1 MLDVALLSV
10 LLVAIAIGYGLG
22 YHQAGRRRHRSQSP
36 AEPSQ
41 ALSRDY
47 FVGLNYLLNE
57 QPDEAIN
64 TFINVLAVNS
74 ETVDT
79 HIALGKLFRARGE
92 ADKAVSI
99 HQNLLA
105 RPTLSQHTNERI
117 QLELARDFMALGVH
131 DRAQRLLNTLLEH
144 SGNNEHRYA
153 AKQLLI
159 DLLEREKAWQQAL
172 DVIQPLLKQH
182 PKMRRPAAHWLC
194 ELAQEDVSEASRA
207 LAKKHLKKAL
217 QLDENCVR
225 ANLLLAELEM
235 DNGHYSRAIER
246 LGSIPHQETA
256 HIPTMLPALKHAYLR
271 NNDEAGYE
279 THLYRLLEQAPFTS
293 IIIALGQLV
302 HQRDGVDKAIEL
314 IGERLRAVPSL
325 GGLDYL
331 IDLYIESQRLS
342 GKPSPDTRLLLLK
355 HHTDALLLNRTRHRC
370 QRCGFASDALQWQ
383 CPSCRFWGTIKPV
396 IGVEGE

>member
-10 LLVAIAIGYGLG
+10 LLAAIAIGYGLG
-22 YHQAGRRRHRSQSP
+22 YRQAGRRRNRS
-36 AEPSQ
+36 EPTTASSQ

-74 ETVDT
+74 DTVHT

-105 RPTLSQHTNERI
+105 RPSLSQHTNEQI

-131 DRAQRLLNTLLEH
+131 DRAQRLLNTLLEQ
-144 SGNNEHRYA
+144 SGDHEHRYA

-159 DLLEREKAWQQAL
+159 DLFEREKAWQQAL
-172 DVIQPLLKQH
+172 DVIQPLLKQY
-182 PKMRRPAAHWLC
+182 PKMQRPAAHWLC
-194 ELAQEDVSEASRA
+194 EMALEEISEASRPI
-207 LAKKHLKKAL
+207 AKKHLKQAL

-225 ANLLLAELEM
+225 ATLMLAELEM
-235 DNGHYSRAIER
+235 DNGHYARAIAR
-246 LGSIPHQETA
+246 LDNVPRQDIV
-256 HIPTMLPALKHAYLR
+256 HIPTMLPALRHAYLR
-271 NNDEAGYE
+271 NNDEAGFE
-279 THLYRLLEQAPFTS
+279 THLYRLLEQAPYTS

-342 GKPSPDTRLLLLK
+342 GKQSPDTRLLLLK

-370 QRCGFASDALQWQ
+370 QHCGFTSDALQWQ

>member
-1 MLDVALLSV
+1 MVDVALLSV

-22 YHQAGRRRHRSQSP
+22 YRQARRRQHSAQAP
-36 AEPSQ
+36 VATSQ

-64 TFINVLAVNS
+64 TFINVLTVNS
-74 ETVDT
+74 DTVDT
-79 HIALGKLFRARGE
+79 HIALGKLFRLRGE
-92 ADKAVSI
+92 ADKAVNI

-105 RPTLSQHTNERI
+105 RPALSQYTNEQI

-131 DRAQRLLNTLLEH
+131 DRAQRLLLSLLES
-144 SGNNEHRYA
+144 SGDDNHRYA
-153 AKQLLI
+153 AKQLLV

-172 DVIQPLLKQH
+172 DVIQPLFKQH

-194 ELAQEDVSEASRA
+194 ELAIEEINEASRA

-217 QLDENCVR
+217 QLDAKCVR

-235 DNGHYSRAIER
+235 DNGHYARAIER
-246 LGSIPHQETA
+246 LDSIPRQETV
-256 HIPTMLPALKHAYLR
+256 HIPTMLPALKRAYLR
-271 NNDEAGYE
+271 NDDETGYE
-279 THLYRLLEQAPFTS
+279 AHLYRLLEQAPYTS

-302 HQRDGVDKAIEL
+302 HHRDGVDKAIEL

-383 CPSCRFWGTIKPV
+383 CPSCRYWGTIKPI

>member
-1 MLDVALLSV
+1 MLDVALISV
-10 LLVAIAIGYGLG
+10 LVAAIAIGYALG
-22 YHQAGRRRHRSQSP
+22 YRQAGRHKQS
-36 AEPSQ
+36 AKSHSASLNEP
-41 ALSRDY
+41 SRDY

-64 TFINVLAVNS
+64 IFINVLAVNS
-74 ETVDT
+74 DTVDT

-105 RPTLSQHTNERI
+105 RPALSPSTNEQV

-131 DRAQRLLNTLLEH
+131 DRAQRLLNTLIQNSADED
-144 SGNNEHRYA
+144 HRYA
-153 AKQLLI
+153 AKHLLI

-172 DVIQPLLKQH
+172 DVIQPLLKQY

-194 ELAQEDVSEASRA
+194 ELALEDIGNASRPM
-207 LAKKHLKKAL
+207 AKKQLKKAL

-225 ANLLLAELEM
+225 ATLLLADLEM
-235 DNGHYSRAIER
+235 ENGHYDRAIER
-246 LGSIPHQETA
+246 LDNVPGQETA
-256 HIPTMLPALKHAYLR
+256 HIPTMLPALKHAYWR
-271 NNDEAGYE
+271 NNDEAAYE
-279 THLYRLLEQAPFTS
+279 AHLYRLLEQAPYTS

-314 IGERLRAVPSL
+314 VGERLRAVPSL

-355 HHTDALLLNRTRHRC
+355 YHTNALLINRTRHRC

>member
-22 YHQAGRRRHRSQSP
+22 YHQAGRRRHRSQPP
-36 AEPSQ
+36 ATSSQ

-64 TFINVLAVNS
+64 TFISVLAVNS
-74 ETVDT
+74 DTVHT

-105 RPTLSQHTNERI
+105 RPSLSQHTNEQI

-131 DRAQRLLNTLLEH
+131 DRAQRLLDTLLEH
-144 SGNNEHRYA
+144 SRDDDHRYA

-172 DVIQPLLKQH
+172 DVIQPLLKQY

-194 ELAQEDVSEASRA
+194 ELALEEISQASRP

-217 QLDENCVR
+217 QLDEKCVR
-225 ANLLLAELEM
+225 ATLLLAELEM
-235 DNGHYSRAIER
+235 DNGHYARAIEQ
-246 LGSIPHQETA
+246 LDNIPGQELA

-271 NNDEAGYE
+271 KNDEAGYE
-279 THLYRLLEQAPFTS
+279 AHLYRLLEQAPYTS
-293 IIIALGQLV
+293 TIIALGQLV

-331 IDLYIESQRLS
+331 IDLYIESQRLG

>member
-10 LLVAIAIGYGLG
+10 LLAAIAIGYGLG
-22 YHQAGRRRHRSQSP
+22 YRQALRRRYRSQPP
-36 AEPSQ
+36 AAASQ
-41 ALSRDY
+41 VPSRDY

-64 TFINVLAVNS
+64 TFISVLAVNS
-74 ETVDT
+74 DTVDT

-105 RPTLSQHTNERI
+105 RPALSQPTNEQI

-131 DRAQRLLNTLLEH
+131 DRAQRLLNTLLEN
-144 SGNNEHRYA
+144 STDDDHRYA

-172 DVIQPLLKQH
+172 DVIQPLLKQY

-194 ELAQEDVSEASRA
+194 ELALEEISEASRP

-217 QLDENCVR
+217 QWDENCVR
-225 ANLLLAELEM
+225 ATLQLAELEM
-235 DNGHYSRAIER
+235 DNGHYTRAIAR
-246 LGSIPHQETA
+246 LDNIPQQDIA
-256 HIPTMLPALKHAYLR
+256 HIPTMLPALKRAYLR
-271 NNDEAGYE
+271 SDNEAGYE
-279 THLYRLLEQAPFTS
+279 AHLYRLLQLAPYTS
-293 IIIALGQLV
+293 TIIALGQLV
-302 HQRDGVDKAIEL
+302 HQREGVDKAIEL
-314 IGERLRAVPSL
+314 IGDRLRAVPSL
-325 GGLDYL
+325 GGLDHL
-331 IDLYIESQRLS
+331 IDLYIESQRLG
-342 GKPSPDTRLLLLK
+342 GKSSPDTRLLLLK
-355 HHTDALLLNRTRHRC
+355 HHTDALLINRTRHRC

-383 CPSCRFWGTIKPV
+383 CPSCRYWGTIKPV

>member
-22 YHQAGRRRHRSQSP
+22 YRQAGRRLQRTQSP
-36 AEPSQ
+36 AAPLQ

-64 TFINVLAVNS
+64 TFISVLAINS
-74 ETVDT
+74 DTVDT

-105 RPTLSQHTNERI
+105 RPALSQHTNEQI

-131 DRAQRLLNTLLEH
+131 DRAQRLLSTLLEH
-144 SGNNEHRYA
+144 CSDDDHRYA
-153 AKQLLI
+153 AKHLLV

-182 PKMRRPAAHWLC
+182 PKMRRPAAQWLC
-194 ELAQEDVSEASRA
+194 ELALEEISEASRP

-225 ANLLLAELEM
+225 ATLLLAELEM
-235 DNGHYSRAIER
+235 DNGHYARAIER
-246 LGSIPHQETA
+246 LDSIPRQETV
-256 HIPTMLPALKHAYLR
+256 HIPTMLAALKHAYLR

-279 THLYRLLEQAPFTS
+279 AHLYRLLEQAPYTS

-302 HQRDGVDKAIEL
+302 HQREGVDKAIEL

-342 GKPSPDTRLLLLK
+342 GKSSPDTRLLLLK

-383 CPSCRFWGTIKPV
+383 CPSCRFWGTIKPI

>member
-22 YHQAGRRRHRSQSP
+22 YRQAGRRRHRSQTTAAS
-36 AEPSQ
+36 SQ

-64 TFINVLAVNS
+64 TFINVLEVNS
-74 ETVDT
+74 DTVHT

-105 RPTLSQHTNERI
+105 RPALSQDTNEQV

-131 DRAQRLLNTLLEH
+131 DRAQRLLNSLLEH
-144 SGNNEHRYA
+144 CTDEHHRYA

-172 DVIQPLLKQH
+172 DVIQPLLKQY

-194 ELAQEDVSEASRA
+194 ELALKEISEASRP

-225 ANLLLAELEM
+225 ATLLLAELEM
-235 DNGHYSRAIER
+235 DNGHYARAIER
-246 LGSIPHQETA
+246 LDNIPGQEIA

-279 THLYRLLEQAPFTS
+279 AHLYRLLEQAPYTS
-293 IIIALGQLV
+293 TIIALGQLA
-302 HQRDGVDKAIEL
+302 HQHDGVDKAIEL
-314 IGERLRAVPSL
+314 IGEHLRAAPSL

-331 IDLYIESQRLS
+331 IDLYIESQQLS

-355 HHTDALLLNRTRHRC
+355 HHTDALLVNRTRHRC

>member
-1 MLDVALLSV
+1 MFDVALLGV
-10 LLVAIAIGYGLG
+10 LVAAIAIGYVLG
-22 YHQAGRRRHRSQSP
+22 YRQAERKRHRHQPTEASSP
-36 AEPSQ
+36 S
-41 ALSRDY
+41 LSRDY

-64 TFINVLAVNS
+64 TFINVLTVNS
-74 ETVDT
+74 DTVET

-105 RPTLSQHTNERI
+105 RPALSQYTNEHI
-117 QLELARDFMALGVH
+117 QLELARDFVALGVH
-131 DRAQRLLNTLLEH
+131 DRAQRLLTTLLEN
-144 SGNNEHRYA
+144 SSDEEHRYA

-159 DLLEREKAWQQAL
+159 NLLEREQAWQQAL
-172 DVIQPLLKQH
+172 EVVQPLLKQY

-194 ELAQEDVSEASRA
+194 ELALKEVSEASRA
-207 LAKKHLKKAL
+207 LAKKHLKRAL
-217 QLDENCVR
+217 QLDNKCVR

-235 DNGHYSRAIER
+235 DNGHYARAIER
-246 LGSIPHQETA
+246 LDNIPQQETA

-271 NNDEAGYE
+271 NGDAIGYQA
-279 THLYRLLEQAPFTS
+279 HLGKLLEQAPYTS
-293 IIIALGQLV
+293 IVIALGQLV
-302 HQRDGVDKAIEL
+302 HEREGVDKAIEL
-314 IGERLRAVPSL
+314 IGEHLRAVPSL

-342 GKPSPDTRLLLLK
+342 GKSSPDIRLLLLK

-370 QRCGFASDALQWQ
+370 QRCGFGSEALQWQ
-383 CPSCRFWGTIKPV
+383 CPSCRYWGTIKPV